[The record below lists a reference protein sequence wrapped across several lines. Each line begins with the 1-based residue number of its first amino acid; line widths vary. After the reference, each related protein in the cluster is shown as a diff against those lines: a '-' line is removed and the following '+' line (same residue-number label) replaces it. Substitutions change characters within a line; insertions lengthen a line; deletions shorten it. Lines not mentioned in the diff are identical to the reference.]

1 VVDKHI
7 IVINK
12 VYSLDGG
19 RNSMHLTPTLA
30 AELIYPLF
38 LLIYALE

>member
-19 RNSMHLTPTLA
+19 RNSMHLTPN
-30 AELIYPLF
+30 F
-38 LLIYALE
+38 GS